1 MQSSLPTGNGRAG
14 IGGLTVQRI
23 LVIDDETLV
32 REALQRV
39 LASPTVSVIAAA
51 DAGAGLAMLR
61 ESPVDLVIVDVVL
74 PGMDGVAAIKEIR
87 RCHPEMRIIAI
98 SGGGNCGL
106 NAYRPEA
113 ILTIAYLAACT
124 SAGADAILA
133 KPFET
138 AELRSLIAQ
147 LLAPERA

>member
-1 MQSSLPTGNGRAG
+1 L
-14 IGGLTVQRI
+14 QRI

-39 LASPTVSVIAAA
+39 LASPTVTVIAAA
-51 DAGAGLAMLR
+51 DAVAGLATLR
-61 ESPVDLVIVDVVL
+61 ESPFDLVIVDVVL

-87 RCHPEMRIIAI
+87 RDHPEVRIVAI
-98 SGGGNCGL
+98 SGGGNFGL

-113 ILTIAYLAACT
+113 ISTIAYLAACT

-138 AELRSLIAQ
+138 AELRSLVAQ

>member
-1 MQSSLPTGNGRAG
+1 
-14 IGGLTVQRI
+14 VQHI
-23 LVIDDETLV
+23 LVIDDEILV

-39 LASPTVSVIAAA
+39 LASPMVSVIAAA
-51 DAGAGLAMLR
+51 DAVAGMAALR

-74 PGMDGVAAIKEIR
+74 PGMDGASAIREIR
-87 RCHPEMRIIAI
+87 RFHPEVRIIAI

-113 ILTIAYLAACT
+113 ILTTAYLAACT
-124 SAGADAILA
+124 AAGADGVLA

-138 AELRSLIAQ
+138 AELRSLIVQ
-147 LLAPERA
+147 VLEPERA

>member
-1 MQSSLPTGNGRAG
+1 M
-14 IGGLTVQRI
+14 QRI
-23 LVIDDETLV
+23 LVIDDEALV

-51 DAGAGLAMLR
+51 DAGAGLATLR

-87 RCHPEMRIIAI
+87 RHHPEVPIIAI
-98 SGGGNCGL
+98 SGGGDFGL
-106 NAYRPEA
+106 SAYRPEA
-113 ILTIAYLAACT
+113 ISTIAYLAACT
-124 SAGADAILA
+124 AAGADAVLA

-147 LLAPERA
+147 VLAPERA

>member
-1 MQSSLPTGNGRAG
+1 M
-14 IGGLTVQRI
+14 QRI

-39 LASPTVSVIAAA
+39 LASPTVSVLAAA
-51 DAGAGLAMLR
+51 DAGAGLATLR

-74 PGMDGVAAIKEIR
+74 PGMNGVAAIKEMR
-87 RCHPEMRIIAI
+87 RDHPEVRIIAI

-113 ILTIAYLAACT
+113 ISTNAYLAACI

-138 AELRSLIAQ
+138 AKLRSLIAQ

>member
-1 MQSSLPTGNGRAG
+1 
-14 IGGLTVQRI
+14 VQRI
-23 LVIDDETLV
+23 LVIDDEILV

-51 DAGAGLAMLR
+51 DAAAGLAALR
-61 ESPVDLVIVDVVL
+61 ESPVELVIIDVVL
-74 PGMDGVAAIKEIR
+74 PGMDGLAAIKEIR
-87 RCHPEMRIIAI
+87 RHHPEVRIVAI

-113 ILTIAYLAACT
+113 ILTMAYLAACT

-147 LLAPERA
+147 LLASERA